1 MKRFKLRIP
10 ATAGKVE
17 TVIDDPES
25 DRRGVVLVAHPHPLH
40 GGNLDNKVVT
50 TLAKTAVDH
59 GWVGVRPNFRGVGMS
74 EGKFDAGVGETEDL
88 LAVVRF
94 VEKSYPDLPWTLAG
108 FSFGAY
114 VQHRLRQQMNARRLI
129 LIAPAVTLYAFD
141 PVPADTVVIF
151 GDADEVIPPAAMRDW
166 ADSQQ
171 LTVKV
176 VPGAGHFFHGK
187 LKELKQAFVEA
198 CPC

>member
-1 MKRFKLRIP
+1 VKRFKLRIP
-10 ATAGKVE
+10 AMAGKVE

-40 GGNLDNKVVT
+40 GGSLDNKVVT

-59 GWVGVRPNFRGVGMS
+59 GWVAVRPNFRGVGMS
-74 EGKFDAGVGETEDL
+74 EGTFDAGVGETEDL

-114 VQHRLRQQMNARRLI
+114 VQHRLRQQLNARRLI